1 MSVQRA
7 RDSPSGSVVRF
18 SRPETSET
26 KNLKSVRM
34 PCRTYDLLV
43 KVQPWELLVH
53 PCSEREVQGVTRSTK
68 FPDNGSFSG
77 PSKPAGCSESGPI
90 GSLVI
95 IKEAADPLDVRG
107 RLIHLLCTIT
117 RVGNKWTSGVAGVTR
132 RGSHHPEGTR
142 VARET
147 LMRCR

>member
-1 MSVQRA
+1 MPR
-7 RDSPSGSVVRF
+7 
-18 SRPETSET
+18 RPRLDVEGTLHKAGED
-26 KNLKSVRM
+26 VRM

-77 PSKPAGCSESGPI
+77 PSKPAGCSESEPI

-117 RVGNKWTSGVAGVTR
+117 RVGNKWTSGVAGVT
-132 RGSHHPEGTR
+132 
-142 VARET
+142 
-147 LMRCR
+147 